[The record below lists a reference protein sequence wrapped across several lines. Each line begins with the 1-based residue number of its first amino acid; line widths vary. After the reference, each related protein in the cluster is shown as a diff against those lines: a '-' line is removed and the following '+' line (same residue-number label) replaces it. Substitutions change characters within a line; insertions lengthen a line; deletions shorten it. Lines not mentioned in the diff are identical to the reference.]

1 MPQLLA
7 AAENPHSAEILEA
20 LRPQK
25 QRDGD
30 NNDKIQ
36 IRE

>member
-7 AAENPHSAEILEA
+7 AAENAHSAEILEA
-20 LRPQK
+20 LKPQK

-30 NNDKIQ
+30 NNNKIQ
-36 IRE
+36 NRK